1 MCMPKEEILKKV
13 IEIFVPMSETEHI
26 HEDSDLIEDLGISSM
41 DVLSL
46 TVSLEEEFKIT
57 ISEKAIRRMSTIG
70 DVVDIVAGLV
80 K

>member
-13 IEIFVPMSETEHI
+13 IEIFAPMSETEHI

>member
-1 MCMPKEEILKKV
+1 MPKEEILKKV
-13 IEIFVPMSETEHI
+13 IEIFAPMSETEHI